1 MKEATSKAI
10 RPILVS
16 TLELSGDEYASWLI
30 KQYKKKDPL
39 TPFIGLGGDCAKK
52 SGMTLKAHFKNNASM
67 AFVDTFKKRH
77 FFKRLFYTLVDC
89 LDNDNPQVLIL
100 IDSSGFNLRLA
111 KEAYLRKIPVLYLIP
126 PKVWAWATWR
136 IKRIRR
142 YCDQLACIYDF
153 ETVFFNQNKITAV
166 TIQHPR
172 NDYLKPQKNYS
183 FLKFAI
189 CPGSRPGEIRD
200 MLPIMLEAAKL
211 IQLNQ
216 PKAHFFIIV
225 SSTRQLDMIKNI
237 AKEFSDI
244 RLSIIDDNQ
253 KAHLAD
259 AHVALAASGTLTY
272 ELMLLTTAMI
282 VVYKTRNK
290 ISYHLIKNYLYQ
302 PQWVSLPN
310 LMANRTVVPELIQ
323 HDATAENI
331 AQNTLLLVNE
341 PKRRDTMV
349 NQLLVLRDTTQ
360 SISNVNLGDWLYAFL
375 NR

>member
-1 MKEATSKAI
+1 
-10 RPILVS
+10 
-16 TLELSGDEYASWLI
+16 
-30 KQYKKKDPL
+30 
-39 TPFIGLGGDCAKK
+39 
-52 SGMTLKAHFKNNASM
+52 
-67 AFVDTFKKRH
+67 
-77 FFKRLFYTLVDC
+77 
-89 LDNDNPQVLIL
+89 
-100 IDSSGFNLRLA
+100 
-111 KEAYLRKIPVLYLIP
+111 
-126 PKVWAWATWR
+126 
-136 IKRIRR
+136 
-142 YCDQLACIYDF
+142 
-153 ETVFFNQNKITAV
+153 
-166 TIQHPR
+166 

-244 RLSIIDDNQ
+244 RLSIIDYNQ

-290 ISYHLIKNYLYQ
+290 ISYHLIKNYLFQ

-310 LMANRTVVPELIQ
+310 LMANRTVVPELLQ
-323 HDATAENI
+323 YDATAENI

-341 PKRRDTMV
+341 PQRRDTMV
-349 NQLLVLRDTTQ
+349 NQLLVLRETTQ
-360 SISNVNLGDWLYAFL
+360 SISNVSLGDWLYAFL
-375 NR
+375 NRE